1 MKKRYLMLGIIIVCL
16 AVNSSVKTLYAADA
30 IYDLINNL
38 VYDAIFLAELEEYDG
53 ENMVLEHVKVLYD
66 KQEKYKDE
74 ELQRLKLACLEEN
87 EEIVSD
93 AEGTYVLIPA
103 VLRDGKMRGSITT
116 SFIVTSDEVDNLEVS
131 KLLRGYEVSGEDG
144 ALANI
149 MAICSAVKVF
159 LTGSGIV
166 SNGLVVCI

>member
-74 ELQRLKLACLEEN
+74 ELQRLKLACVEEN
-87 EEIVSD
+87 EELVSD

-103 VLRDGKMRGSITT
+103 VLRDG
-116 SFIVTSDEVDNLEVS
+116 
-131 KLLRGYEVSGEDG
+131 
-144 ALANI
+144 
-149 MAICSAVKVF
+149 
-159 LTGSGIV
+159 
-166 SNGLVVCI
+166 